1 MLLFGNHLLDRAH
14 LFIFASF
21 IQIKLFA
28 TLMREIADE
37 GNDQAGRQMACII
50 AKNLVSVRQTVST
63 KYITNDFV

>member
-1 MLLFGNHLLDRAH
+1 VRRMRDENV
-14 LFIFASF
+14 
-21 IQIKLFA
+21 IKLFA